1 MPTTHRVL
9 RTGHLAVAPR
19 ADVCYWAVA
28 AMEKQ
33 RNLYLQGIAQA
44 LSGKGRPVRTY
55 YEGRASATRLY
66 DANRFLHSSSYRGA
80 TVVLAAA
87 IEALRRTMAARAW
100 CRVHVPAR

>member
-1 MPTTHRVL
+1 
-9 RTGHLAVAPR
+9 
-19 ADVCYWAVA
+19 
-28 AMEKQ
+28 MEKQ

-66 DANRFLHSSSYRGA
+66 DANRFLHVSSYRGA

-87 IEALRRTMAARAW
+87 IEAVRRTMAARAW